1 MKKTTAHAIESFAN
15 EFNMIG
21 KNITIVLRSKENAI
35 ENRPNAFF
43 LTRGKKGWTSC
54 KQSAYYFDICTL
66 SSRPATELYIYK
78 LDRNGEILN
87 GRYYEKSGSYHKI
100 DYREYT
106 DAEIIEIL
114 NDAKIKGV
122 FSKSQFGSWYEIN
135 A

>member
-43 LTRGKKGWTSC
+43 LTRGKNGWTSC
-54 KQSAYYFDICTL
+54 KQSTYYFDVCNL
-66 SSRPATELYIYK
+66 MRRPVTEFYIFK
-78 LDRNGEILN
+78 NDRNGEILN
-87 GRYYEKSGSYHKI
+87 GDRENGGSYHKI

-106 DAEIIEIL
+106 DAEIMEIL
-114 NDAKIKGV
+114 NDAKIKGI
-122 FSKSQFGSWYEIN
+122 FSKSKFGGWYEIN

>member
-54 KQSAYYFDICTL
+54 KQSTYYFDVCNL
-66 SSRPATELYIYK
+66 SGCPVTEFYIFK
-78 LDRNGEILN
+78 NDRNGEILN
-87 GRYYEKSGSYHKI
+87 GNWENGGSYHKV

-114 NDAKIKGV
+114 NDAKIKGI
-122 FSKSQFGSWYEIN
+122 FSKSEFGGWYEIN

>member
-21 KNITIVLRSKENAI
+21 KKITIVLRSEENAL
-35 ENRPNAFF
+35 ETRPNAFV
-43 LTRGKKGWTSC
+43 LTRGKNGWTSC
-54 KQSAYYFDICTL
+54 KQSSYYFGISIL
-66 SSRPATELYIYK
+66 SGCPTNEFYIFK
-78 LDRNGEILN
+78 NDRNGEILN
-87 GRYYEKSGSYHKI
+87 GNWENGGSYHKV

-122 FSKSQFGSWYEIN
+122 FSKSKFGGWYEIN